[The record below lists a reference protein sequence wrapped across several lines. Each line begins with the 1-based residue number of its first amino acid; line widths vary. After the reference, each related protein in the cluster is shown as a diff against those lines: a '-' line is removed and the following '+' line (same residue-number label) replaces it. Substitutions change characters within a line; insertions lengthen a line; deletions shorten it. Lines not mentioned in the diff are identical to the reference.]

1 MKWVLVPSVNALLW
15 YLRVSGKEGKRAG
28 PGGFEE
34 EDNEITRHV
43 FESIPLVGDQA
54 VSIDFDGG
62 R

>member
-1 MKWVLVPSVNALLW
+1 MKWVLVPSVDALLW

-43 FESIPLVGDQA
+43 FESIPLVG
-54 VSIDFDGG
+54 

>member
-28 PGGFEE
+28 QGGFEE
-34 EDNEITRHV
+34 EDNEITRLV

-54 VSIDFDGG
+54 VSILY
-62 R
+62 RL